1 MRRKTAIAILILALP
16 FVGVL
21 PSRAWEASASNSL
34 PQRQRN
40 VIWHNP
46 GDVSRLNLEWA
57 EGGAAAAPKPP
68 FTFVSEDT
76 GGSNPKIEV
85 KDSHGVVW
93 GVKWGEEVNSEVF
106 AARLVWAVGYF
117 VEPSYFVARGRI
129 VGVRKLDR
137 AKKYVA
143 PDGTF
148 FDARFEKKDKSIKK
162 LSDEESWAYDE
173 NPFVGTKELNGL
185 KLMVMLVSN
194 WDSKDRHQAGKSS
207 NTKIFIVNT
216 RAATE
221 HRYVVSDWGGT
232 MGKWGGVLRRGK
244 WDCKGYADQSDDFVK
259 GVKRG
264 MLESGYSG
272 QHTDS
277 IKDNIPVEHGR
288 WLLGYLGK
296 LSDAQIRAALK
307 SSGASASEVGCFSRA
322 VRTRISHLQAY
333 AAAGSRR

>member
-1 MRRKTAIAILILALP
+1 MNRKAAIATLILAAAWTAGLP
-16 FVGVL
+16 LL
-21 PSRAWEASASNSL
+21 PPEASAFVAA
-34 PQRQRN
+34 PQRTRN
-40 VIWHNP
+40 VIWRDP
-46 GDVSRLNLEWA
+46 GNVARLDLAWG

-68 FTFVSEDT
+68 FIFVAEDK
-76 GGSNPKIEV
+76 GGTNPKIEV
-85 KDSHGVVW
+85 KDARGVVW

-117 VEPSYFVARGRI
+117 VEPSYFIASGKI
-129 VGVRKLDR
+129 AGVRGLDR
-137 AKKYVA
+137 AKKYVGG
-143 PDGTF
+143 DGSF
-148 FDARFEKKDKSIKK
+148 ADARFEKKDKSIQK
-162 LSDEESWAYDE
+162 LSDEQSWAYDD

-185 KLMVMLVSN
+185 KIMVMLLSN

-207 NTKIFIVNT
+207 NTKIFIVKTGTAIEN
-216 RAATE
+216 
-221 HRYVVSDWGGT
+221 RYVVSDWGGT
-232 MGKWGGVLRRGK
+232 MGKWGGVFRRGK

-259 GVKRG
+259 GVKGG

-277 IKDNIPVEHGR
+277 IKENIPVEHAR

-307 SSGASASEVGCFSRA
+307 SSGASASEISCFSNA

-333 AAAGSRR
+333 AAAS

>member
-1 MRRKTAIAILILALP
+1 MRRKTAGAILILAVALVGGLP
-16 FVGVL
+16 
-21 PSRAWEASASNSL
+21 PRQWEASASNSL

-46 GDVSRLNLEWA
+46 GDVARLNLAWG

-68 FTFVSEDT
+68 FTFLQEDS
-76 GGSNPKIEV
+76 GGTNPKIEV
-85 KDSHGVVW
+85 RDANGVVW

-129 VGVRKLDR
+129 LRVTKLDR
-137 AKKYVA
+137 DKKYVER
-143 PDGTF
+143 DGSF
-148 FDARFEKKDKSIKK
+148 VDARFEKKDKSIKK
-162 LSDEESWAYDE
+162 LSDEQSWAYDE
-173 NPFVGTKELNGL
+173 NPFVGTRELNGL
-185 KLMVMLVSN
+185 KIMVMLTSN
-194 WDSKDRHQAGKSS
+194 WDSKDRHHASKSS

-221 HRYVVSDWGGT
+221 HRYVVSDWGGS
-232 MGKWGGVLRRGK
+232 MGKWGGVFRRGK

-259 GVKRG
+259 GVKNG

-277 IKDNIPVEHGR
+277 IKDNIPVEHAR
-288 WLLGYLGK
+288 WLLGFLGK
-296 LSDAQIRAALK
+296 LSDAQIRAALN
-307 SSGASASEVGCFSRA
+307 SCGASPSEVSCFAHA
-322 VRTRISHLQAY
+322 VRSRISHLQAY
-333 AAAGSRR
+333 AASRRQ

>member
-1 MRRKTAIAILILALP
+1 MKPMAAIAILVLAVAC
-16 FVGVL
+16 VGVL
-21 PSRAWEASASNSL
+21 PSHVWEASASSSL

-40 VIWHNP
+40 VIWRNP
-46 GDVSRLNLEWA
+46 GDVSRLNLAWG

-68 FTFVSEDT
+68 FTFVEEDK

-85 KDSHGVVW
+85 KDANGVVW

-106 AARLVWAVGYF
+106 AARLVWAVGYY
-117 VEPSYFVARGRI
+117 VEPSYYVARGRI
-129 VGVRKLDR
+129 VGARNLDR
-137 AKKYVA
+137 AKKYVGR
-143 PDGTF
+143 DGSF
-148 FDARFEKKDKSIKK
+148 VDARFEKKDKNIKK

-185 KLMVMLVSN
+185 KIMVMLVSN

-221 HRYVVSDWGGT
+221 HRYVVSDWGGS
-232 MGKWGGVLRRGK
+232 MGKWGGLLRRGK

-259 GVKRG
+259 GVKKG
-264 MLESGYSG
+264 MLESDYSG

-277 IKDNIPVEHGR
+277 IKDNIPVEHAR

-296 LSDAQIRAALK
+296 LSDAQIRAALT
-307 SSGASASEVGCFSRA
+307 SSGAAGSELSCFARA
-322 VRTRISHLQAY
+322 VRTRISHLQAF
-333 AAAGSRR
+333 AGARY